1 MHAHYFFWAC
11 GYLRVRGQQHVR
23 GHTQSDPVFFPA
35 RTRGSS
41 EASRR
46 IRFTQWPEVFKYI
59 RLFKSSYTDEHVPFW
74 LSAAADDEEPGWA
87 EWHDEQHPK
96 HRSALDLS
104 PESAV
109 FKQPQSVM
117 LG

>member
-1 MHAHYFFWAC
+1 MSGGTHRA
-11 GYLRVRGQQHVR
+11 
-23 GHTQSDPVFFPA
+23 
-35 RTRGSS
+35 TRCS
-41 EASRR
+41 SRR
-46 IRFTQWPEVFKYI
+46 GLEEAARLQGGFGFTQWPEVFKYI

-87 EWHDEQHPK
+87 EWHEQHPK